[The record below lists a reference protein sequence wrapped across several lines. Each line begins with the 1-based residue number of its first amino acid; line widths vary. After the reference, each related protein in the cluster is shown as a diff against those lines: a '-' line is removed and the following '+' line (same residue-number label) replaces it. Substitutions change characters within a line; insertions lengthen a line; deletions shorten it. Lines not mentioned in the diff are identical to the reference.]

1 MRITFRLLT
10 TLVIFTLLLSAC
22 GGGAAPANSSSG
34 AATTAPAS
42 NAVTNTTATT
52 NTTASTGGKDLLAD
66 IQARGVLRIST
77 DPAYPPQ
84 SELVEGAKKPDG
96 SKCQGEEHAAT
107 EFKGF
112 DIDVAVELAKRLGV
126 EACFV
131 TPDWTLITGG
141 KWSGRWDIS
150 VGSVTITAD
159 RMKALYFSQPY
170 YTTPAAFFVHKD
182 NKTFTKPEDLSG
194 KKIGVC
200 SDCSYDHYLNGTLQ
214 IPGETVNVVVKDAD
228 IHGYDTD
235 TSALQDLTLGDGVR
249 LDGVMTAI
257 PTGQDFIKAGKPI
270 KQLGDAVLFEY
281 LAPAFDRSS
290 PEDNASLRAKV
301 DELVKAM
308 HSDGTLKKL
317 SEQHYGTDLAS
328 KAAEFDMSK
337 LKQ

>member
-1 MRITFRLLT
+1 MRTTFRLLT
-10 TLVIFTLLLSAC
+10 ALVILTLLLSAC
-22 GGGAAPANSSSG
+22 GGGAAPANSSG
-34 AATTAPAS
+34 AAATTAPAS
-42 NAVTNTTATT
+42 NAVTNTTASTT
-52 NTTASTGGKDLLAD
+52 TTATTGGKDLLAD
-66 IQARGVLRIST
+66 ILARGVLRIST

-96 SKCQGEEHAAT
+96 SKCQGEEHAVT

-112 DIDVAVELAKRLGV
+112 DIDVAAEIAKRLGV
-126 EACFV
+126 EPCFV

-150 VGSVTITAD
+150 VGSVTITVD

-182 NKTFTKPEDLSG
+182 NTTFTKPEDLSG
-194 KKIGVC
+194 KKVGVC
-200 SDCSYDHYLNGTLQ
+200 SDCSYDHYLNGTLE

-290 PEDNASLRAKV
+290 PEDNTSFRAKV

-317 SEQHYGTDLAS
+317 SEQHYGIDLAS
-328 KAAEFDMSK
+328 KAAEFDVSK

>member
-1 MRITFRLLT
+1 MRITFRWLT
-10 TLVIFTLLLSAC
+10 PLVIFALLLSAC
-22 GGGAAPANSSSG
+22 GGGAAPATSSGG

-42 NAVTNTTATT
+42 KAVTNTTAVS
-52 NTTASTGGKDLLAD
+52 NTTASAGGKDLLAD
-66 IQARGVLRIST
+66 ILARGVLRIST

-84 SELVEGAKKPDG
+84 SELVEGAKKPTG
-96 SKCQGEEHAAT
+96 SKCQGEEHAVT

-112 DIDVAVELAKRLGV
+112 DIDVAAELAKRLGV
-126 EACFV
+126 EPCFV

-150 VGSVTITAD
+150 VGSVTITVD

-200 SDCSYDHYLNGTLQ
+200 SDCSYDHYLNNTLE
-214 IPGETVNVVVKDAD
+214 IPGETVNVVVKNAD

-257 PTGQDFIKAGKPI
+257 PTGQGFIKAGKPI

-290 PEDNASLRAKV
+290 PEDNTALRAKV
-301 DELVKAM
+301 DELIKAM

-317 SEQHYGTDLAS
+317 SEQDYGIDLAT
-328 KAAEFDMSK
+328 KAAEFDISK